1 MNRPTLIATILASAL
16 CTGFSS
22 PRLLAATPIDQTR
35 ALDPQGRVEIDNLKG
50 RIQVR
55 SWPRNEVHISGS
67 LGEGVEKLVIE
78 GDHDHLVVRVQY
90 PKQLGLWRGGRS
102 GPSDLVL
109 QVPLRANLDIQ
120 SVSGDVDV
128 DGVAPGHL
136 RIETVTGNVVAT
148 GAPQHADINSVSG
161 DLRVTVNSADVKVG
175 TVSGDVALAG
185 RLNGQV
191 HGETVSGKLSI
202 NSASINPTSIDSTSI
217 KSMGERV
224 RWLSIGTVSGDVT
237 VHAGLADDGEIK
249 SESVSGDIHL
259 YLPKTLSAR
268 VSGKSFSGTLRA
280 PGAKIRKE
288 EFGPGSSFE
297 QGYGNGAGKIRIETF
312 SGDAEL
318 VLE

>member
-1 MNRPTLIATILASAL
+1 MSRPILIATILTSAL

-22 PRLLAATPIDQTR
+22 PRLVAATPIDQTR
-35 ALDPQGRVEIDNLKG
+35 ALDPRGRVEIDNLKG
-50 RIQVR
+50 RIQVHA
-55 SWPRNEVHISGS
+55 WPRNEVHISGS

-78 GDHDHLVVRVQY
+78 GDRDHLVVRVQY
-90 PKQLGLWRGGRS
+90 PRQIGAWRSDRT
-102 GPSDLVL
+102 GPTDLVL
-109 QVPLRANLDIQ
+109 QVPLRADLDIQ
-120 SVSGDVDV
+120 SVSADVDV

-136 RIETVTGNVVAT
+136 GIDTVSGKVVAAA
-148 GAPQHADINSVSG
+148 APQHADINSVSG
-161 DLRVTVNSADVKVG
+161 DLRVTFNSADVKVE
-175 TVSGDVALAG
+175 TVSGDVALGG

-202 NSASINPTSIDSTSI
+202 TSASINSA
-217 KSMGERV
+217 GECM

-237 VHAGLADDGEIK
+237 VRGGLADEGEIK
-249 SESVSGDIHL
+249 AESVSGDIHL

-268 VSGKSFSGTLRA
+268 VSGESFSGTLRA

-297 QGYGNGAGKIRIETF
+297 QGYGNGAGKVRMETF

>member
-1 MNRPTLIATILASAL
+1 MNRTILIATIHASAL

-22 PRLLAATPIDQTR
+22 PRLPAATPIDQTR
-35 ALDPQGRVEIDNLKG
+35 ALDPHGRVEIDNLKG

-55 SWPRNEVHISGS
+55 AWPRNEVHISGS
-67 LGEGVEKLVIE
+67 LGKGVEKLVIE
-78 GDHDHLVVRVQY
+78 GDRDHLVVRVQY
-90 PKQLGLWRGGRS
+90 PKQIGAWRSDRS
-102 GPSDLVL
+102 GPTDLVL

-120 SVSGDVDV
+120 SVSADIDV

-136 RIETVTGNVVAT
+136 GIDTVSGKVVAAA
-148 GAPQHADINSVSG
+148 APQHVDIDSVSG
-161 DLRVTVNSADVKVG
+161 DLRVTFNSADVKIE
-175 TVSGDVALAG
+175 TVSGDVALGG

-202 NSASINPTSIDSTSI
+202 NSA
-217 KSMGERV
+217 GERV
-224 RWLSIGTVSGDVT
+224 RWLSIGTVSGEVA
-237 VHAGLADDGEIK
+237 VRAGLADDGEIK

-268 VSGKSFSGTLRA
+268 VSAESFNGTLRA
-280 PGAKIRKE
+280 PGATVKKE

-297 QGYGNGAGKIRIETF
+297 QSYGNGAGKIRIETF

-318 VLE
+318 SLD